1 MLWHSTLLYCIAIAF
16 VTWTLTQMELA
27 SPGSLKLHLV
37 LNDTDR
43 FDISEYSPIEIIQ
56 AIILVVCSVIMAWVA
71 QNRITQQ
78 PMASSSVAWR

>member
-1 MLWHSTLLYCIAIAF
+1 
-16 VTWTLTQMELA
+16 MELA

-56 AIILVVCSVIMAWVA
+56 AIILVVCSVIMA
-71 QNRITQQ
+71 
-78 PMASSSVAWR
+78 